1 MSSRPPL
8 TTRPGYESLRVYTP
22 GEERPC
28 AMDLSDNTNLWGMP
42 PAAAEALR
50 RFPVEQA
57 TRYPSRYGSAL
68 KEVIAARHGITPDMV
83 ITGPGSDGV
92 LDAAIRAFAIPG
104 ARMALP
110 DPTFVMAASFA
121 VMNGVVPER
130 VPLLPDYDADADAL
144 LATGAEITYLCSPNN
159 PTGRSLAADTTRR
172 VVAGARGLVIIDAAY
187 ADFADDDPATLA
199 VESDRVL
206 VTRTLSK
213 AYGLAG
219 LRVGYG
225 IGHRDV
231 IAAVEKARGPY
242 TVGAHAE
249 AAGIAA
255 LTDGREWVDAR
266 VADARESRQRLAD
279 GLRALGI
286 EPGPSDANF
295 LFVPLRRASETADAL
310 ARLGIAVRAFR
321 GLAPVS
327 PALASSGG
335 NALRITVGPW
345 SMMQA
350 ALDGL
355 AAILRGDAA
364 A

>member
-1 MSSRPPL
+1 MSTRQPL
-8 TTRPGYESLRVYTP
+8 TPRAGYESLRVYAP
-22 GEERPC
+22 GDERPC
-28 AMDLSDNTNLWGMP
+28 AIDLSDNTNLWGMP

-50 RFPVEQA
+50 RFPIEQA

-68 KEVIAARHGITPDMV
+68 KEVIAARHGVTPDMV

-92 LDAAIRAFAIPG
+92 LDAAIRAFAVPG

-121 VMNGVVPER
+121 VMNGVVPMP
-130 VPLLPDYDADADAL
+130 VPLLPSYDTDADAM
-144 LATGAEITYLCSPNN
+144 LATGAELVYLCSPNN
-159 PTGRSLAADTTRR
+159 PTGRSLASETIRR

-187 ADFADDDPATLA
+187 ADFADDDVSMLA
-199 VESDRVL
+199 RESDRVL

-225 IGHRDV
+225 IGHPHLV
-231 IAAVEKARGPY
+231 AAVEKARGPY

-255 LTDGREWVDAR
+255 LTDGQAWVDGR
-266 VADARESRQRLAD
+266 VADARESRHRLAD
-279 GLRALGI
+279 ALRALGLD
-286 EPGPSDANF
+286 PVPSDANF
-295 LFVPLRRASETADAL
+295 LFVPVARAPEIADAL
-310 ARLGIAVRAFR
+310 ARTGIAVRAFR
-321 GLAPVS
+321 GLTRVS
-327 PALASSGG
+327 PGLEASGG

-345 SMMQA
+345 GVMQA

-355 AAILRGDAA
+355 AAVLREDAA